1 MRFIVNCL
9 EVWTHLPFLLTFL
22 HKQSAFLASKC
33 LSCSSASSDIDLQKI
48 GPHCL
53 QFPCKLFS
61 DLLCNCGA
69 GGEKSY
75 TTVAFALALGE
86 WTQSPFRAM
95 DEFDVFMDA
104 INRRVAMENLFSNS
118 LEHPDLQFIFLTP
131 QVSRQSQDHNIS
143 CLGGIW
149 LSEKGDGWRQR
160 WNRGDEGLKG

>member
-1 MRFIVNCL
+1 MHHHTAIKL
-9 EVWTHLPFLLTFL
+9 THLYNKATCKSQKKVRKISFS
-22 HKQSAFLASKC
+22 KLASQTCKEV
-33 LSCSSASSDIDLQKI
+33 LEAAKTVFPPKFMWTPALQVLRTVSSFSSSTWLT
-48 GPHCL
+48 
-53 QFPCKLFS
+53 
-61 DLLCNCGA
+61 

-131 QVSRQSQDHNIS
+131 QVSLPAGMSIVMPLIHCCI
-143 CLGGIW
+143 LM
-149 LSEKGDGWRQR
+149 
-160 WNRGDEGLKG
+160 

>member
-1 MRFIVNCL
+1 MATL
-9 EVWTHLPFLLTFL
+9 
-22 HKQSAFLASKC
+22 
-33 LSCSSASSDIDLQKI
+33 SAS
-48 GPHCL
+48 GTGC
-53 QFPCKLFS
+53 F
-61 DLLCNCGA
+61 A

-131 QVSRQSQDHNIS
+131 QVSKICIS
-143 CLGGIW
+143 H
-149 LSEKGDGWRQR
+149 R
-160 WNRGDEGLKG
+160 

>member
-1 MRFIVNCL
+1 MISV
-9 EVWTHLPFLLTFL
+9 
-22 HKQSAFLASKC
+22 ASD
-33 LSCSSASSDIDLQKI
+33 STSDGRLD
-48 GPHCL
+48 
-53 QFPCKLFS
+53 S
-61 DLLCNCGA
+61 DLAA

-131 QVSRQSQDHNIS
+131 QV
-143 CLGGIW
+143 
-149 LSEKGDGWRQR
+149 
-160 WNRGDEGLKG
+160 

>member
-1 MRFIVNCL
+1 MRL
-9 EVWTHLPFLLTFL
+9 HL
-22 HKQSAFLASKC
+22 AFTVILAV
-33 LSCSSASSDIDLQKI
+33 
-48 GPHCL
+48 
-53 QFPCKLFS
+53 FFS
-61 DLLCNCGA
+61 GMWLI

-131 QVSRQSQDHNIS
+131 QVSMLSRVFLIMSHS
-143 CLGGIW
+143 CL
-149 LSEKGDGWRQR
+149 SV
-160 WNRGDEGLKG
+160 

>member
-1 MRFIVNCL
+1 M
-9 EVWTHLPFLLTFL
+9 WTPSLQVLRTV
-22 HKQSAFLASKC
+22 
-33 LSCSSASSDIDLQKI
+33 SSFSSSTWL
-48 GPHCL
+48 
-53 QFPCKLFS
+53 
-61 DLLCNCGA
+61 A

-131 QVSRQSQDHNIS
+131 QVSLPAGMSIVMPLIHCCI
-143 CLGGIW
+143 LM
-149 LSEKGDGWRQR
+149 
-160 WNRGDEGLKG
+160 

>member
-1 MRFIVNCL
+1 M
-9 EVWTHLPFLLTFL
+9 
-22 HKQSAFLASKC
+22 
-33 LSCSSASSDIDLQKI
+33 SSDIAVDGRLNTDLA
-48 GPHCL
+48 
-53 QFPCKLFS
+53 
-61 DLLCNCGA
+61 A

-131 QVSRQSQDHNIS
+131 QV
-143 CLGGIW
+143 
-149 LSEKGDGWRQR
+149 
-160 WNRGDEGLKG
+160 